1 MNNFTT
7 QLNELLQTNNFN
19 LEIACKELIRSN
31 LEIAIN
37 ELLVNELTAF
47 LQYERYERTDS
58 SNYRNGA
65 YYRDFNTSYGVLK
78 IKMPRDRNNE
88 FQSPLVPKYNRKDN
102 TTEETILK
110 LFQTG
115 LTNDEIA
122 DIVEA
127 LYAKKYS
134 KTTVSNI
141 TNQVIANIEKFNS
154 RIINDKYAVIYTD
167 ATFISLRRDS
177 VAKEAIHIALGIRPN
192 GNKEVLEYKIAP
204 AESCEVWRDLLQ
216 DLKNRGLK
224 SCSLFVTDGLAGY
237 YNVVE
242 ELFKIQ
248 RCIVHVL
255 RNISAK
261 VRVSDRKKI
270 LDDFK
275 KVYTQETKTAA
286 LSELTTFKEN

>member
-1 MNNFTT
+1 MNY
-7 QLNELLQTNNFN
+7 NFN

-47 LQYERYERTDS
+47 LQYERYERTDP

-78 IKMPRDRNNE
+78 IKMLRDRNNE

-122 DIVEA
+122 GIVEA

-154 RIINDKYAVIYTD
+154 RIIMINMQS
-167 ATFISLRRDS
+167 FIQMPHL
-177 VAKEAIHIALGIRPN
+177 
-192 GNKEVLEYKIAP
+192 
-204 AESCEVWRDLLQ
+204 
-216 DLKNRGLK
+216 
-224 SCSLFVTDGLAGY
+224 
-237 YNVVE
+237 
-242 ELFKIQ
+242 
-248 RCIVHVL
+248 
-255 RNISAK
+255 
-261 VRVSDRKKI
+261 
-270 LDDFK
+270 
-275 KVYTQETKTAA
+275 
-286 LSELTTFKEN
+286 

>member
-1 MNNFTT
+1 M
-7 QLNELLQTNNFN
+7 
-19 LEIACKELIRSN
+19 
-31 LEIAIN
+31 
-37 ELLVNELTAF
+37 
-47 LQYERYERTDS
+47 
-58 SNYRNGA
+58 
-65 YYRDFNTSYGVLK
+65 
-78 IKMPRDRNNE
+78 
-88 FQSPLVPKYNRKDN
+88 
-102 TTEETILK
+102 
-110 LFQTG
+110 
-115 LTNDEIA
+115 
-122 DIVEA
+122 
-127 LYAKKYS
+127 
-134 KTTVSNI
+134 
-141 TNQVIANIEKFNS
+141 
-154 RIINDKYAVIYTD
+154 
-167 ATFISLRRDS
+167 
-177 VAKEAIHIALGIRPN
+177 AKEAIHIALGIRPN

-204 AESCEVWRDLLQ
+204 TESCEVWRELLQ

-248 RCIVHVL
+248 RCIVHVS